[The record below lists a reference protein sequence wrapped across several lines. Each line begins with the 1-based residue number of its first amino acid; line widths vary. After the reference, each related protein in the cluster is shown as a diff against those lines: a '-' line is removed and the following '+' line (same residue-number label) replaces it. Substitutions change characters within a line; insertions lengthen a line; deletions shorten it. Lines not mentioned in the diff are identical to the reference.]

1 MIQKYSHF
9 LNDLILERI
18 INESVVYFSPD
29 FRKALTRIKKDN
41 KIASDLLE
49 LEGDDIKPDLTFID
63 MDDKEGYISFTT
75 MKNAWKKLSDKYPH
89 IEYITNAEDKSKE
102 DRISVANQIYNTSDA
117 KPLVYSNSRNPL
129 KIGKF
134 VNKALPGKY
143 NSQDIE
149 EFVNQFKAGID
160 NAAERF
166 ELVEGDDIAFWYKS
180 ENYKEIKGQLGNS
193 CMRNSRPSTFEIY
206 TKNPEVCKML
216 VLIEDGELIGRSLIW
231 KLKSINARGKEL
243 PDDLY
248 FMDRQYTIKESDV
261 DKFRNFAKEK
271 GWAYKTNNN
280 HHSLS
285 NVTYNDESFGADMQ
299 VQVKE
304 VKGNNY
310 YYGAYPYMDTFRRYN
325 PMTGILYN
333 NDDESS
339 DYEGHYLLHD
349 TSGGYHEIEGGVW
362 SEWHDRTIP
371 EDEAVWS
378 DWADSYLYRDSA
390 IYIDEGSRRHEGW
403 YPDDCDD
410 IVFDEYHDIHLH
422 VDDAVYSNAYGYY
435 ISSDSAIEVISDV
448 DTDGEPDI
456 DYDSWYADDD
466 DDIIHQREYKDS
478 YWFKRLS
485 DKFGNWDD
493 YSAAVSDLF
502 TVNYYKQYILK
513 QFAITEYK
521 ITEPKDNSVSISGV
535 EYLTELDAE
544 ILGYEIDK
552 ESGRKIDKFE
562 YYEVIEEILPVLYK
576 KAEQMLQTLRD
587 EVDGKGQQKLKF
599 PGDEEYQEKVKQQLN
614 DKISKIDE
622 MIEEIDEQ
630 IFIDFEIEED

>member
-102 DRISVANQIYNTSDA
+102 DRISVANQIYNSSDA

-193 CMRNSRPSTFEIY
+193 CMRNNRPSTFEIY

-216 VLIEDGELIGRSLIW
+216 VLIEDGQLIGRSLIW
-231 KLKSINARGKEL
+231 KLKSINARSKEF
-243 PDDLY
+243 PEGLY

-261 DKFRNFAKEK
+261 DKFRNYAKEK
-271 GWAYKTNNN
+271 GWSYKTNNN
-280 HHSLS
+280 HHSLG

-299 VQVKE
+299 IQVKE

-310 YYGAYPYMDTFRRYN
+310 HYDAYPYMDTFRRYN

-378 DWADSYLYRDSA
+378 DWADSYLHRDSA

-622 MIEEIDEQ
+622 MIEEIDEK